1 MTGLRNGLVA
11 VGGAVEAMRSRE
23 PSSTERGLVVFACF
37 FCQLGLGYTYLF
49 SAILPEATAELG
61 WTRAEFSSGRWP
73 YFAMTALGGLAAGQW
88 TVRYGARP
96 VLVTGALALAGALAL
111 LSRVQDLATFWLAQ
125 ALYGVF
131 MAGLG
136 DIAIAG
142 VLTSWVRGRRGAA
155 MGFVYAASNLSGLAM
170 PSLFSRGVGAFG
182 WRATLLWMGIAG
194 AAAILP
200 FAWVAGRRAP
210 GAPSES
216 RSEATAA
223 APPLGAPSES
233 RSEATA
239 AAPPPRALA
248 LDEALRTRSFWLL
261 AFTIF
266 GFFFVFLGIND
277 AFVSFLRDLGMTRD
291 EATGYYGLATG
302 AGGLSKLLAGMLG
315 DRLPAKTALA
325 LDHALLALAAL
336 LLLALPSRALFFP
349 FLAAYG
355 FAIAARDVVYPLALS
370 HCFGERTMPAIY
382 GAVMMSLCVAA
393 PLGSQVTSAVRDA
406 TGSYTP
412 AFAGFAVLSVA
423 MLAALSFVRR
433 EVAQSS
439 GENLRP
445 AKGATTGA

>member
-1 MTGLRNGLVA
+1 
-11 VGGAVEAMRSRE
+11 
-23 PSSTERGLVVFACF
+23 VFACF

-49 SAILPEATAELG
+49 SAVMPEATAELG

-88 TVRYGARP
+88 TVRFGARP

-136 DIAIAG
+136 DVAIAG
-142 VLTSWVRGRRGAA
+142 VLTSWVRGARGAA
-155 MGFVYAASNLSGLAM
+155 MGFVYAASNLSGLAL
-170 PSLFSRGVGAFG
+170 PSLFSRGVGAVG

-200 FAWVAGRRAP
+200 FAWIAGRRAP
-210 GAPSES
+210 AVQLSG
-216 RSEATAA
+216 
-223 APPLGAPSES
+223 PPGDTVPASLG
-233 RSEATA
+233 
-239 AAPPPRALA
+239 PRALSLA
-248 LDEALRTRSFWLL
+248 DALRTRSFWLL
-261 AFTIF
+261 TFTIF
-266 GFFFVFLGIND
+266 GFFFFFLGMND

-291 EATGYYGLATG
+291 EAAGYYGLATG
-302 AGGLSKLLAGMLG
+302 AGGLSKLLAGALG
-315 DRLPAKTALA
+315 DRLPAKTALL
-325 LDHALLALAAL
+325 LDHALLTLAAL
-336 LLLALPSRALFFP
+336 LLLGLPSRALFLP

-382 GAVMMSLCVAA
+382 GAVMMSLFVAA

-412 AFAGFAVLSVA
+412 AFAGFAVLNVA
-423 MLAALSFVRR
+423 MLAALFFVRR
-433 EVAQSS
+433 ELSDQSES
-439 GENLRP
+439 SS
-445 AKGATTGA
+445 

>member
-1 MTGLRNGLVA
+1 
-11 VGGAVEAMRSRE
+11 MRGRE
-23 PSSTERGLVVFACF
+23 PSSAERGLVVFACF
-37 FCQLGLGYTYLF
+37 VCQLGLGYTYLF
-49 SAILPEATAELG
+49 SAVMPEATAELG

-88 TVRYGARP
+88 TVRFGARP

-111 LSRVQDLATFWLAQ
+111 LSRVQDLATFWVAQ

-136 DIAIAG
+136 DVAIAG
-142 VLTSWVRGRRGAA
+142 VLTSWVRGARGAA

-170 PSLFSRGVGAFG
+170 PSLFSLGVGAVG
-182 WRATLLWMGIAG
+182 WRTTLLWMGIAG

-200 FAWVAGRRAP
+200 FAWIAGRRAP
-210 GAPSES
+210 SLLLGDP
-216 RSEATAA
+216 RDAA
-223 APPLGAPSES
+223 A
-233 RSEATA
+233 A
-239 AAPPPRALA
+239 ARAPRALSLA
-248 LDEALRTRSFWLL
+248 EALRTRSFWLL

-266 GFFFVFLGIND
+266 GFFFFFLGMND
-277 AFVSFLRDLGMTRD
+277 AFVSFLRDLGMTRE

-302 AGGLSKLLAGMLG
+302 AGGLSKLLAGALG
-315 DRLPAKTALA
+315 DRLPAKAALV
-325 LDHALLALAAL
+325 LDHALLAVAAL
-336 LLLALPSRALFFP
+336 LVLGLPSRALFFP

-382 GAVMMSLCVAA
+382 GAVMMSLCIAA

-412 AFAGFAVLSVA
+412 AFAGFAVLNVA
-423 MLAALSFVRR
+423 MLAALFFVRR
-433 EVAQSS
+433 EVSGS
-439 GENLRP
+439 GEPTQR
-445 AKGATTGA
+445 AG